1 MSNYYPDEDREE
13 QVQPV
18 AWTRYNEK
26 CNYCEDAKELWW
38 MPNTGGLRDCKYCP
52 ECGRKL

>member
-52 ECGRKL
+52 ECGKKL